1 MFDRPTLLILGAGA
15 SQPYGYPTGYEL
27 KSRILQLSKVC
38 SGNDRVRNVSF
49 GEGPDIQTN
58 VLDLARD
65 YINAMSTDPVGKLTI
80 GDFNHHREFYEVFSQ
95 DSPAGSIDSFLYNHD
110 RFSEVGRFYVLYALL
125 LARYKYELAGVR
137 GSRTLLTTRNGVEG
151 NGAWYGELVRVL
163 RHQCDTPEALETNN
177 NLRVLTF
184 NYDRSLELFLEDK
197 LSRTDRHEGA
207 SWEKV
212 VDIHHLYGEMPRDNE
227 TSERVNLESL
237 CSIAWNHREG
247 IRLIG
252 DRSQK
257 DEVDIR
263 RHFEWAE
270 SVSFI
275 GFGFDTD
282 NLRLLNLPETLAG
295 KNFRYHNFQPE
306 SASFER
312 NENVIRQWRKPLEL
326 EVQRQN
332 QSGTPTGE
340 MTRSLLRTL
349 SEAERFQRN
358 LKESVFTGLLGA
370 F

>member
-38 SGNDRVRNVSF
+38 SGIDRVRNVSF

-58 VLDLARD
+58 VLDLARN
-65 YINAMSTDPVGKLTI
+65 YINAMSNDPVGKSTI
-80 GDFNHHREFYEVFSQ
+80 GDFNHHKEFYEVFSQ

-125 LARYKYELAGVR
+125 LARYRHEL
-137 GSRTLLTTRNGVEG
+137 SRVSGDRTQLTTRIGVEG
-151 NGAWYGELVRVL
+151 KGAWYSELVRIL
-163 RHQCDTPEALETNN
+163 RHQCDTPEALERN

-197 LSRTDRHEGA
+197 LSRTDRHAGA
-207 SWEKV
+207 NWEQV
-212 VDIHHLYGEMPRDNE
+212 IDIHHLYGEMPVDNAVQG
-227 TSERVNLESL
+227 RVDTVSL

-257 DEVDIR
+257 DEIEIC

-270 SVSFI
+270 SVSLI

-282 NLRLLNLPETLAG
+282 NLRLLGLPETLAG
-295 KNFRYHNFQPE
+295 KDFRYHNFQPE
-306 SASFER
+306 SANFER
-312 NENVIRQWRKPLEL
+312 NENVIRQWRKPLEF
-326 EVQRQN
+326 EVQREN
-332 QSGTPTGE
+332 QSGMPMGDE
-340 MTRSLLRTL
+340 TRSLLRTL